1 MPPQKTLVIYS
12 GPTAMNRHEDKNG
25 IYHDNMVYF
34 LENGISCNDD
44 DNVIPDDN
52 NTDDNDV
59 IVKYVF
65 VLTKEV
71 ADYYTAPNGPITKM
85 REKCKAA
92 KQQQEQ
98 QAEGE
103 NISNNKSPG
112 LFIDVKTRE
121 DRCYDMESMRIVLNT
136 IDVQASY
143 DNLLFLNCGLVGPK
157 LGPGSPKLIP
167 TKDSNGKV
175 TTAKLVPYSHWTQL
189 YTSRLDDEVRMVGQ
203 SINTHFHTFFPHVQS
218 FLYAIKTKTIP
229 ILLSAGA
236 IYDCGLNQIE
246 FATHVEKRFELIER
260 YEVGMSTTL
269 VKQGYKIATAF
280 MNRWDMGNPLVLDSN
295 SINDEKYKT
304 IYGIPLDDTVSDMWY
319 ESGLRNLTSVLNRD
333 MPRDWWR
340 RGRDNNNNNEKSSS
354 ELRKKEDTYD
364 YHKYDL
370 LTWDY
375 FVFFKV
381 SRLVTEDIQN
391 EMKYDTLAESDV
403 LVVSQDPRKSP
414 DEFWLRKMGVLVDT
428 PMYVSL
434 LRLCVGIAF
443 CYVCY
448 KRRRQIKSRFIRSR
462 VSIRALRASKNKKMK
477 KKDSNLRLKDGC

>member
-12 GPTAMNRHEDKNG
+12 GPTSMNRNEDKNG

-34 LENGISCNDD
+34 LEHGISCNDD
-44 DNVIPDDN
+44 NIPTARGGGG
-52 NTDDNDV
+52 TDKGNDNDV
-59 IVKYVF
+59 VVKYVF

-71 ADYYTAPNGPITKM
+71 AAYYTAPDGPITKI
-85 REKCKAA
+85 REKCEAA
-92 KQQQEQ
+92 KQQQNE
-98 QAEGE
+98 EGD
-103 NISNNKSPG
+103 NNSSEKSPG

-121 DRCYDMESMRIVLNT
+121 DRCYDMESMRVVLNE

-167 TKDSNGKV
+167 TKDADGKV
-175 TTAKLVPYSHWTQL
+175 STSKLVSYSHWSQL

-218 FLYAIKTKTIP
+218 FLYAIKTETVP

-246 FATHVEKRFELIER
+246 FETHVEKRFELIER

-269 VKQGYKIATAF
+269 LKQGYKIATAF
-280 MNRWDMGNPLVLDSN
+280 MNRWDMGNTLILDSN
-295 SINDEKYKT
+295 SINEEKFKT
-304 IYGIPLDDTVSDMWY
+304 IYGITLDDTVSDLWY

-333 MPRDWWR
+333 MPRNWWR
-340 RGRDNNNNNEKSSS
+340 RDNNINNNPQSS

-370 LTWDY
+370 LPWDY

-391 EMKYDTLAESDV
+391 EMNYETLAESDV
-403 LVVSQDPRKSP
+403 LVVSPDPRKSP

-428 PMYVSL
+428 PIYVRL
-434 LRLCVGIAF
+434 LKFCVGIAV
-443 CYVCY
+443 CCVCY
-448 KRRRQIKSRFIRSR
+448 KRRRQIKSRFIMGI
-462 VSIRALRASKNKKMK
+462 VSMRASKNKKIMR
-477 KKDSNLRLKDGC
+477 KKDSDIHLRDSC

>member
-12 GPTAMNRHEDKNG
+12 GPTSMNRHTDKNG

-44 DNVIPDDN
+44 NIPTNADD
-52 NTDDNDV
+52 DDDTNDV

-71 ADYYTAPNGPITKM
+71 ADYYTAPNGPITKI

-92 KQQQEQ
+92 TQQQQ
-98 QAEGE
+98 LGG
-103 NISNNKSPG
+103 STNNKSPG

-121 DRCYDMESMRIVLNT
+121 DRCYDMESMRIVLNE

-167 TKDSNGKV
+167 TKDADGRVDTS
-175 TTAKLVPYSHWTQL
+175 KLVPYSHWSQL

-218 FLYAIKTKTIP
+218 FLYAIKTETAS
-229 ILLSAGA
+229 ILTSAGA
-236 IYDCGLNQIE
+236 IYDCGLSQVE
-246 FATHVEKRFELIER
+246 FATNAVKRFELIER
-260 YEVGMSTTL
+260 YEVGMSSTL
-269 VKQGYKIATAF
+269 LKQGYKIATAF
-280 MNRWDMGNPLVLDSN
+280 LNRWDMGSSLVLDSN
-295 SINDEKYKT
+295 SINEEKFKT
-304 IYGIPLDDTVSDMWY
+304 IYGITLDDTVSDMWY

-340 RGRDNNNNNEKSSS
+340 RDGSKNSNSLQSS

-370 LTWDY
+370 LPWDY
-375 FVFFKV
+375 FVFYKV

-391 EMKYDTLAESDV
+391 EIKYDTLKESDV

-428 PMYVSL
+428 PMYVIL
-434 LRLCVGIAF
+434 LKLCASIAIL
-443 CYVCY
+443 YVCY
-448 KRRRQIKSRFIRSR
+448 KRRRQIKSRFIKGR
-462 VSIRALRASKNKKMK
+462 VSLRACKNKKKMK
-477 KKDSNLRLKDGC
+477 KKGSNLHLKDGC

>member
-1 MPPQKTLVIYS
+1 MFSEIPP
-12 GPTAMNRHEDKNG
+12 D
-25 IYHDNMVYF
+25 
-34 LENGISCNDD
+34 LEEVKSNYEGS
-44 DNVIPDDN
+44 
-52 NTDDNDV
+52 DNDV
-59 IVKYVF
+59 LVKYVF

-71 ADYYTAPNGPITKM
+71 ADYYTAPNGPITKI
-85 REKCKAA
+85 REKCKA
-92 KQQQEQ
+92 KQQQE
-98 QAEGE
+98 GGGD
-103 NISNNKSPG
+103 NNNNNSNKSPG

-121 DRCYDMESMRIVLNT
+121 DRCYDMESMRIVLNE

-167 TKDSNGKV
+167 TKDGDGRVNPL
-175 TTAKLVPYSHWTQL
+175 KLVPYSHWTQL
-189 YTSRLDDEVRMVGQ
+189 YTSRLDEEVRMVGQ

-218 FLYAIKTKTIP
+218 FLYAIKTETVP

-246 FATHVEKRFELIER
+246 FETHVEKRFELIER

-269 VKQGYKIATAF
+269 LKQGYKIATAF
-280 MNRWDMGNPLVLDSN
+280 MNRWDMGNSLILDSN
-295 SINDEKYKT
+295 SINEEKYKT
-304 IYGIPLDDTVSDMWY
+304 IYGITLDDTVSDLWY

-333 MPRDWWR
+333 MPRNWWR
-340 RGRDNNNNNEKSSS
+340 RDNDNNNNNYNPQSS

-370 LTWDY
+370 LPWDY

-391 EMKYDTLAESDV
+391 EMNYDTLEESDV

-434 LRLCVGIAF
+434 LKLCVGIAII

-448 KRRRQIKSRFIRSR
+448 KRRRQIKSRFIMGI
-462 VSIRALRASKNKKMK
+462 VSMRASKNKKKMK
-477 KKDSNLRLKDGC
+477 KKGSNIHLKDGC